1 MRLLLCCALGLGTP
15 AMAAKTATPLV
26 QGLPDFADLADAVL
40 PTTVHIRVERGAAVA
55 AGLQQ
60 LQRDYGLPQGPQSA
74 TKKGQTTGSGVIVDP
89 SGVIITNHHVVNGA
103 QKIIITLSDK
113 REFPAKVVGTDPRTD
128 VAVLKVSTDTEL
140 PAAPLGDSDTL
151 RVGQWV
157 IAVGSP
163 FDFDFSVTAGIVS
176 ARGRRGLAKDEIQ
189 DYIQTDA
196 SVNPGSSGGPLFN
209 LAGQVVGINTA
220 IYSPDHDKS
229 QNAGISFAIPSNM
242 AKRISDELLKTGRVA
257 YAGIGAIT
265 RDRRSG
271 PDEPRPGAEV
281 TQVAPK
287 GPAERA
293 GLRRGDVV
301 IAVNKE
307 PVGSAADLR
316 GIILSKGVGSK
327 LSLTYQRGKKV
338 RETKLKTVDEQD
350 LGRWER
356 SADAVEWAGASIVL
370 AKPELLAEHGIVL
383 PKHKS
388 PGLLVVRV
396 KPNSPADT
404 AGLAP
409 GDVLL
414 EVQRKPIK
422 SVDFLLGE
430 LRGRN
435 TAMIIYWRGTGMLLA
450 AVGGLKA
457 Q

>member
-1 MRLLLCCALGLGTP
+1 MSLLLYCFIGLITP
-15 AMAAKTATPLV
+15 QVSAKPAAPMV
-26 QGLPDFADLADAVL
+26 QGLPDFADLAEAVV
-40 PTTVHIRVERGAAVA
+40 PTTVHIRVQGGAAVA
-55 AGLQQ
+55 SGLQQ
-60 LQRDYGLPQGPQSA
+60 LQRDYGLPNQRRGA
-74 TKKGQTTGSGVIVDP
+74 AARGETTGSGVIIDP
-89 SGVIITNHHVVNGA
+89 SGVILTNHHVVNGA
-103 QKIIITLSDK
+103 KKITIALTDK
-113 REFPAKVVGTDPRTD
+113 REFSAKVVGTDPRTD
-128 VAVLKVSTDTEL
+128 VAVLKVSADGDL
-140 PAAPLGDSDTL
+140 PAAELGDSDTL

-157 IAVGSP
+157 VAVGSP

-220 IYSPDHDKS
+220 IYSPDHDRS

-242 AKRISDELLKTGRVA
+242 AKRISEELLKTGRVA

-301 IAVNKE
+301 IAINDE

-316 GIILSKGVGSK
+316 GIILAKGVGSK
-327 LSLTYQRGKKV
+327 LSLTYQRGKKT
-338 RETKLKTVDEQD
+338 RTTKLKTVDEQD

-356 SADAVEWAGASIVL
+356 TADAVDWAGASIVL
-370 AKPELLAEHGIVL
+370 AKPDRLAEHGIAL

-388 PGLLVVRV
+388 PGLLIVSV

-414 EVQRKPIK
+414 TVHSKPIE
-422 SVDFLLGE
+422 SVDHLLGQV
-430 LRGRN
+430 RGRN
-435 TAMIIYWRGTGMLLA
+435 TAMIGYWRGTGMLLA
-450 AVGGLKA
+450 AVGGLQA